1 MGKTDT
7 EKTKEYRKKTSLELI
22 DKYKDLIQKTFEVAN
37 KDLLQGEIDNE
48 DENQKEQRLLE
59 ALKKRRIAFDEVDIM
74 LEKIEKLETSI
85 TNIDGKEG
93 EDLETKNVVKK
104 FTKQ

>member
-1 MGKTDT
+1 M
-7 EKTKEYRKKTSLELI
+7 
-22 DKYKDLIQKTFEVAN
+22 
-37 KDLLQGEIDNE
+37 LQGEIENE

>member
-1 MGKTDT
+1 MGKTET

-22 DKYKDLIQKTFEVAN
+22 EKYKDLIQKTFEVAD
-37 KDLLQGEIDNE
+37 KDLLQEQIDNE

-59 ALKKRRIAFDEVDIM
+59 ALKKRRVAFDEVDIM

>member
-48 DENQKEQRLLE
+48 DENQIEQRLLE
-59 ALKKRRIAFDEVDIM
+59 ALKKRRVAFDEVDIM

>member
-37 KDLLQGEIDNE
+37 KDLLQGEINNE

-59 ALKKRRIAFDEVDIM
+59 ALKKRRVAFDEVDIM

>member
-59 ALKKRRIAFDEVDIM
+59 ALKKRRVAFDEVDIM

>member
-22 DKYKDLIQKTFEVAN
+22 DKYKDLIQKTFEIAD
-37 KDLLQGEIDNE
+37 KDLLQDEIDNE
-48 DENQKEQRLLE
+48 NQNQKEQRLLE
-59 ALKKRRIAFDEVDIM
+59 SLKKRRIAFDEVDIM
-74 LEKIEKLETSI
+74 LEKIEKIELSI
-85 TNIDGKEG
+85 INIDGNE
-93 EDLETKNVVKK
+93 EDLEKKSIVKK

>member
-37 KDLLQGEIDNE
+37 KDLLQGEINNE

>member
-37 KDLLQGEIDNE
+37 KDLLQGEIENE

>member
-48 DENQKEQRLLE
+48 DDNQKEQRLLE
-59 ALKKRRIAFDEVDIM
+59 ALKKRRVAFDEVDIM

>member
-37 KDLLQGEIDNE
+37 KDLLQGEIENE

-59 ALKKRRIAFDEVDIM
+59 ALKKRRVAFDEVDIM

>member
-59 ALKKRRIAFDEVDIM
+59 ALKK
-74 LEKIEKLETSI
+74 
-85 TNIDGKEG
+85 
-93 EDLETKNVVKK
+93 KK
-104 FTKQ
+104 GCL

>member
-7 EKTKEYRKKTSLELI
+7 EKTKKYRKKTSLELI

>member
-1 MGKTDT
+1 MGKTGT

-37 KDLLQGEIDNE
+37 KDLLQGEIENE

>member
-1 MGKTDT
+1 MESPK
-7 EKTKEYRKKTSLELI
+7 LI
-22 DKYKDLIQKTFEVAN
+22 IFMS
-37 KDLLQGEIDNE
+37 I
-48 DENQKEQRLLE
+48 
-59 ALKKRRIAFDEVDIM
+59 
-74 LEKIEKLETSI
+74 EKIEKLETSI

>member
-37 KDLLQGEIDNE
+37 KDLLQGEINNE

-59 ALKKRRIAFDEVDIM
+59 ALKKRRVAFDEVDIM

-85 TNIDGKEG
+85 GNIDGKEG

>member
-59 ALKKRRIAFDEVDIM
+59 ALKKRRVAFDEVDIM

-85 TNIDGKEG
+85 TNIDGKEV